1 MIKRVELLVSTK
13 ELKKLPQH
21 VLDKLL
27 AWVLSVEK
35 DGIEQVRMRPGYHD
49 EPLRGRRSGQRSIR
63 LNKAYRAIYRIGR
76 DGDVELVEVIEAHK
90 HRY

>member
-13 ELKKLPQH
+13 ELKKLPRH

>member
-1 MIKRVELLVSTK
+1 MIKRVELLVPTK
-13 ELKKLPQH
+13 DLKKLPRH

-27 AWVLSVEK
+27 AWVQSVER
-35 DGIEQVRMRPGYHD
+35 DGVEMVRLRPGYHD
-49 EPLRGRRSGQRSIR
+49 EPLKGRRAGERSIR
-63 LNKAYRAIYRIGR
+63 LSKAYRAIYRLGH